1 MFSSGCASFFSKISC
16 SSLTL
21 SGAPA
26 WGQKSTTSVIQ
37 ERLATGQLLISVDI
51 TIAVLQVHTYI
62 KSAKQA
68 DLQEESRNNLEISL

>member
-1 MFSSGCASFFSKISC
+1 MFSFGCASFFSKISC
-16 SSLTL
+16 SSL

-26 WGQKSTTSVIQ
+26 RGQKSTTSVIQ